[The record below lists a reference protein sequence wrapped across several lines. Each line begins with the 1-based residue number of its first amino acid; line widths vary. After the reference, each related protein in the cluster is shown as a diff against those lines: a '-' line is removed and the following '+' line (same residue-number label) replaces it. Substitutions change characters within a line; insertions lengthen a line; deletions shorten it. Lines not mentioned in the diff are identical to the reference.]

1 MNTKKALGLAAAAG
15 LLLGPATAIPASAAP
30 GDEKEPKPPAVMS
43 DVGGKQLARPGTQV
57 NPGAGA
63 PEVPGKLTAR
73 SWIVSDAESGE
84 ILAAHNAHWK
94 LAPASTLKMLFA
106 DTLLPKF
113 GKTQEHKVTR
123 SELAEVQPGSS
134 LVGIKE
140 GLSYTVHDLWL
151 GVFLRSGN
159 DAVHVLTEMNGGK
172 QRTVDDMQAKA
183 DDLGA
188 ADTVVKEPD
197 GYDAKGQ
204 SSSAYDLTLFA
215 RQGMKN
221 PDFREYAST
230 PSAKFPGEKKKG
242 KRKTFEIQ
250 NTNRLLTGDYDLDV
264 YKGIAGIK
272 NGNTTEAGA
281 TFTGVAER
289 DGKVL
294 LVTMMHPKGGHNQV
308 YQETAKLFDWGFKA
322 AGTVQPVGKLVP
334 PKSERQDAKGSAE
347 GNQAGGAK
355 GSASGSDESGKS
367 GRDGGGITT
376 ALSITAG
383 SLALL
388 ALIALLVKRR
398 WPLPDIARRG
408 RPAGAIEQQAGHEG
422 EPEDKGDG
430 HAEGSVDAL
439 GGDRGEV
446 AAEKKLE

>member
-1 MNTKKALGLAAAAG
+1 M
-15 LLLGPATAIPASAAP
+15 LLGPAAFPASAAD
-30 GDEKEPKPPAVMS
+30 GDDGKQPKPPAVMS
-43 DVGGKQLARPGTQV
+43 DVGGEQLARPGTQV
-57 NPGAGA
+57 NSGPGA
-63 PEVPGKLTAR
+63 PELPKKLTAR
-73 SWIVSDAESGE
+73 SWIVSDAESGD

-113 GKTQEHKVTR
+113 KKTQEHKATR
-123 SELAEVQPGSS
+123 AELARVQPGSS
-134 LVGIKE
+134 MVGIKE
-140 GLSYTVHDLWL
+140 GLTYTVHDLWL
-151 GVFLRSGN
+151 GVFLKSGN

-172 QRTVDDMQAKA
+172 AKTVADMQAKA
-183 DDLGA
+183 EELGA

-204 SSSAYDLTLFA
+204 TSSAYDLTLFA
-215 RQGMKN
+215 REGMKDE
-221 PDFREYAST
+221 DFREYAST
-230 PSAKFPGEKKKG
+230 PTAKFPGEKKKG

-250 NTNRLLTGDYDLDV
+250 NTNRLLTGDYDIDV

-272 NGNTTEAGA
+272 NGNTTEAGS

-294 LVTMMHPKGGHNQV
+294 LVTMMNPKGGHNEV
-308 YQETAKLFDWGFKA
+308 YRETAKLFDWGFKA
-322 AGTVQPVGKLVP
+322 TGTVQPVGKLVP
-334 PKSERQDAKGSAE
+334 PKSSREDAKAPGTAE

-355 GSASGSDESGKS
+355 GASDSEDSGKA
-367 GRDGGGITT
+367 GRDGGGMVT

-383 SLALL
+383 SLAV
-388 ALIALLVKRR
+388 IALLAMLVKRK
-398 WPLPDIARRG
+398 WPRADIARRG

-430 HAEGSVDAL
+430 NAEGSVDAL
-439 GGDRGEV
+439 GGDRGEIP
-446 AAEKKLE
+446 AEKKLE